1 MGCANVL
8 DGDVLYK
15 HNPTLASF
23 PVETFSKETR
33 NPLVKSLPGI
43 RILPACVM
51 QTIRTAM
58 RSTWLGRT
66 ATTPAACH
74 WMILLLTLSVRWSNP
89 STQQTY
95 AERQRVDQGSGKG
108 QTKHGDQSTGKYT
121 NGGKNFCC

>member
-66 ATTPAACH
+66 ADNARGLSLDDPSADPLSEMVEPLNAAN
-74 WMILLLTLSVRWSNP
+74 LRGT
-89 STQQTY
+89 ST
-95 AERQRVDQGSGKG
+95 
-108 QTKHGDQSTGKYT
+108 
-121 NGGKNFCC
+121 C